1 MARTHVRTEGS
12 VLDTLTSWMVPKLS
26 VAVATMLKVV
36 TLASGLDAGS
46 AGGRMNVFVTSAVTF
61 PAAGGHTVQ
70 Q

>member
-1 MARTHVRTEGS
+1 
-12 VLDTLTSWMVPKLS
+12 MVPKLS
-26 VAVATMLKVV
+26 IAVATMLKVV